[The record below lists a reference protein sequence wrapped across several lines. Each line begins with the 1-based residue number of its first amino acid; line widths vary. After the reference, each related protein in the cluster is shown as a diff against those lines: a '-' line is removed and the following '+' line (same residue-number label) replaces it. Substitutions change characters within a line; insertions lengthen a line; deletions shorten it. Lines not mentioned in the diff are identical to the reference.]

1 MNYLVTSIG
10 SISAETVIADIKNK
24 NNNKVTGCNIY
35 PKEWTAASRLTDNFY
50 EVPPFVEKNAYIE
63 AIKKIIIKEKINFIV
78 PLTDPEVDIL
88 SENYE
93 DFISLGATPCIST
106 SASIE
111 IARDKLS
118 IYNLFK
124 NSKILTIPTIKNTHF
139 KKNDF
144 EFPLIAKLRKG
155 RSSKG
160 NLIIENSN
168 SFEFHK
174 KIIYSNDYIIQPYLP
189 GEIYVTDIVRQN
201 NQKYSVSITRKE
213 LLRTENGAGIVVQT
227 KNNNHVCNQLALKIA
242 DAINVK
248 GCINIE
254 FLMHESEP
262 RIMDINPRFSAGV
275 VFSKL
280 SGYSMVQNH
289 IRCFNDEEIEKE
301 KPISEKIYTRSY
313 QEFLISM

>member
-1 MNYLVTSIG
+1 MNYLITSIG
-10 SISAETVIADIKNK
+10 SISAETVITDIKIQS
-24 NNNKVTGCNIY
+24 NNKVIGCNIY

-50 EVPPFVEKNAYIE
+50 EVPPFIEKKAYIE
-63 AIKKIIIKEKINFIV
+63 KIKDIIKKEKIDFII
-78 PLTDPEVDIL
+78 PLTDPEVDIF
-88 SENYE
+88 SENYAE
-93 DFISLGATPCIST
+93 FINLGAIPCIST
-106 SASIE
+106 SESIK

-124 NSKILTIPTIKNTHF
+124 NSTIPTIPTKKNTHF

-144 EFPLIAKLRKG
+144 EFPLIAKLRNG

-174 KIIYSNDYIIQPYLP
+174 KIIHLNDYIIQPYLP

-201 NQKYSVSITRKE
+201 NQKYGVSITRKE
-213 LLRTENGAGIVVQT
+213 LLRTENGAGIVIQMK
-227 KNNNHVCNQLALKIA
+227 KNNHICNQLALQIA
-242 DAINVK
+242 DTINVN

-254 FLMHESEP
+254 FLMNEGKP
-262 RIMDINPRFSAGV
+262 KIMDINPRFSAGV

-280 SGYSMVQNH
+280 SGYSMVKNH
-289 IRCFNDEEIEKE
+289 IRCFNNEKIEEE

-313 QEFLISM
+313 QEFFIPI